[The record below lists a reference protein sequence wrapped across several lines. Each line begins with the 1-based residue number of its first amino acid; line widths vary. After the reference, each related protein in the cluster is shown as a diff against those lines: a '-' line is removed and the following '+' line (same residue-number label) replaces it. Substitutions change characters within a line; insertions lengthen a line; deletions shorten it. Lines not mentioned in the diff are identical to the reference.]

1 MENSVPF
8 VIKDIA
14 INDIVFPPIEMRS
27 NVSFE
32 GLDELARSIRQVGL
46 INPIS
51 VRPLGDKF
59 ELIAGF
65 RRLKASEIVGKQ
77 AIACI
82 IINSNDDISELQKA
96 HENLFREEVNPLD
109 EGKYFKTLIAKHDW
123 KLADMAAM
131 LHKSQSYVSR
141 RITLTES
148 DPVIAEAVQDGQIN
162 LSVAEELNKIT
173 SDTSRKFYLGHCIN
187 HGATVDIVRSWRVQA
202 NMDSSQPSEKE
213 IIHLDPVTNEP
224 ITDPQVLQ
232 KLQDDTGPIMELTET
247 VREFRYCTGCSG
259 KTEAKEIFTA
269 HFCPQCREV
278 FEKSLKGE

>member
-1 MENSVPF
+1 MENSVPYL
-8 VIKDIA
+8 IKDIA
-14 INDIVFPPIEMRS
+14 INDVVFPQLEMRS

-46 INPIS
+46 LNPIT

-65 RRLKASEIVGKQ
+65 RRLKASEIVGKSS
-77 AIACI
+77 ITCRVI
-82 IINSNDDISELQKA
+82 DSNDDISELQKI

-109 EGKYFKTLIAKHDW
+109 EGIYFKALIAKHSW
-123 KLADMAAM
+123 KLSDLSVM

-148 DPVIAEAVQDGQIN
+148 DPVISEAVKDGQIN
-162 LSVAEELNKIT
+162 LSVAEELNKIN
-173 SDTSRKFYLGHCIN
+173 SEKSRAFYLGHCIN
-187 HGATVDIVRSWRVQA
+187 HGATVDVVRSWRIQA
-202 NMDSSQPSEKE
+202 NMDLSQPSERE
-213 IIHLDPVTNEP
+213 IIHIDPNTNTP
-224 ITDPQVLQ
+224 ITDPQILQ
-232 KLQDDTGPIMELTET
+232 KLNGESGPVMELIET

-259 KTEAKEIFTA
+259 KTDTKDIFTA
-269 HFCPQCREV
+269 HFCPHCKEI